1 MNRISK
7 RIAITASFV
16 LLSTFP
22 ALSKA
27 QNAAPDAAQ
36 DQTQAMPA
44 QRGEKGD
51 FLADLNLSDTQK
63 AQIKQIREGARSQA
77 DAVKNDSSLSADQKE
92 AKLQS
97 IHRDTHEQVNK
108 VLTPEQRKRMREKMH
123 ERRESKQAQPSN

>member
-7 RIAITASFV
+7 QIAITASFV
-16 LLSTFP
+16 LLSMFP

-27 QNAAPDAAQ
+27 QNTAPDAAQ
-36 DQTQAMPA
+36 DQSQAMPA

-51 FLADLNLSDTQK
+51 FLADLNLTDTQK

-92 AKLQS
+92 TKLRA
-97 IHRDTHEQVNK
+97 IHRDTHEQVIK
-108 VLTPEQRKRMREKMH
+108 VLTPEQRKMMREKMH

>member
-7 RIAITASFV
+7 HIAITASFV
-16 LLSTFP
+16 LLSMFP

-27 QNAAPDAAQ
+27 QNTSPDTAQ
-36 DQTQAMPA
+36 DQSQAMPA

-77 DAVKNDSSLSADQKE
+77 DAVKNDSALSADQKE
-92 AKLQS
+92 TKLQS
-97 IHRDTHEQVNK
+97 IHRDTHEQVSK
-108 VLTPEQRKRMREKMH
+108 VLTPEQRKMMREKMH

>member
-7 RIAITASFV
+7 QIAITASFV
-16 LLSTFP
+16 LLSIP

-27 QNAAPDAAQ
+27 QNTAPDAAQ
-36 DQTQAMPA
+36 DQSQATQS
-44 QRGEKGD
+44 QRGEKRA
-51 FLADLNLSDTQK
+51 FLADLNLTDAQK

-77 DAVKNDSSLSADQKE
+77 DAVKNDSALSADQKE

-97 IHRDTHEQVNK
+97 IHRDTHEQVSK
-108 VLTPEQRKRMREKMH
+108 VLTPEQRKMMREKKH

>member
-7 RIAITASFV
+7 QIAITASFM
-16 LLSTFP
+16 LLSMFP

-27 QNAAPDAAQ
+27 QNTPDTAQ
-36 DQTQAMPA
+36 DQSQSMQS

-51 FLADLNLSDTQK
+51 FLAGLNLTDDQK

-77 DAVKNDSSLSADQKE
+77 DAVKNDTSLSADQKE
-92 AKLQS
+92 AKLHS
-97 IHRDTHEQVNK
+97 IHRDTHEQVSK
-108 VLTPEQRKRMREKMH
+108 VLTPEQRKMMREKMH